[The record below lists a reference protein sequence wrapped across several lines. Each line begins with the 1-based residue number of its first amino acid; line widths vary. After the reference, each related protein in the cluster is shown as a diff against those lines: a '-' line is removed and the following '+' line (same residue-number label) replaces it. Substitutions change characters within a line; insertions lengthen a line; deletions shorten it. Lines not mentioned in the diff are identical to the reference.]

1 MTIAAPLQ
9 YVDSHCHIDFPDF
22 AEGASAVIERMRA
35 ASVTHALC
43 ISVNLEDF
51 PRVAAVAAGHEGVF
65 ATVGV
70 HPDHEDGEEP
80 DADRLVA
87 LAATDKVVGIGET
100 GLDYYRRPDRAPI
113 QQQRFRA
120 HIEAA
125 CRVDKPLVIHT
136 RSAADDTLTLMREG
150 GADRC
155 GGVMHCFTET
165 WDVAKA
171 ALDLGFHISFSGI
184 VTFRNAA
191 ALRDV
196 ARQVPEDR
204 LLIETDAPYLAP
216 VPLRG
221 KRNEP
226 AFVPHVAACLAEVRG
241 TSVDAI
247 ADRTAQNFFDLFRGA
262 AR

>member
-1 MTIAAPLQ
+1 M
-9 YVDSHCHIDFPDF
+9 YVDSHCHIDFPDY
-22 AEGASAVIERMRA
+22 AEGTDAVVERMRA
-35 ASVTHALC
+35 AAVTHALC

-51 PRVAAVAAGHEGVF
+51 PRVADVARAHAGVY

-100 GLDYYRRPDRAPI
+100 GLDYYRRPDRAAI
-113 QQQRFRA
+113 QQRRFLA

-125 CRVDKPLVIHT
+125 CRVDKPLVVHT
-136 RSAADDTLTLMREG
+136 RSAAVDTLALMRDG
-150 GADRC
+150 RADRC

-165 WDVAKA
+165 WDVARA

-191 ALRDV
+191 DLREV
-196 ARQVPEDR
+196 ARRVPDDR

-226 AFVPHVAACLAEVRG
+226 AFVPHVAECVAAVRG
-241 TSVDAI
+241 VSVQAI
-247 ADRTAQNFFDLFRGA
+247 AESTSRNFFALFRGA
-262 AR
+262 AP